1 MTKVFNSKPLEDRD
15 RLALMVAENS
25 QALEKG
31 LRVVDPGKG
40 RGKWGPMD
48 LLGVDATGRPVII
61 DVAPQARDDL
71 LVEGLS
77 HLRWFHQ
84 YRHQMLPLLGERAR
98 DLFVHP
104 RLILVAPD
112 FSACFQDAVAALE
125 NLPVDLFRL
134 RLLQSDNEN
143 GLLIEYANSSTHKES
158 SGEQL
163 EQDISLPSTMIPLG
177 EEEIASFMKMESS
190 FDL

>member
-1 MTKVFNSKPLEDRD
+1 VTKVFNSQPLEDRD
-15 RLALMVAENS
+15 RLARMVAENS

-48 LLGVDATGRPVII
+48 LLAVDKTGRPVII

-84 YRHQMLPLLGERAR
+84 YRHQMLPLLGDRAK

-104 RLILVAPD
+104 RLVLVAPD
-112 FSACFQDAVAALE
+112 FSTSCQNAVAALKS
-125 NLPVDLFRL
+125 LPVDLFRL
-134 RLLQSDNEN
+134 RLLQSENED
-143 GLLIEYANSSTHKES
+143 GLLIELAYSSMQREPP
-158 SGEQL
+158 GEYPAQK
-163 EQDISLPSTMIPLG
+163 ISLPSTMIPLG
-177 EEEIASFMKMESS
+177 EEEIASFMKTKSS

>member
-77 HLRWFHQ
+77 HLQWFHQ
-84 YRHQMLPLLGERAR
+84 YRHQMLPLLGDRAR

-112 FSACFQDAVAALE
+112 FSARCQDAVTTLE

-134 RLLQSDNEN
+134 RLLQSENEN
-143 GLLIEYANSSTHKES
+143 GLLIEYAYSSMHKES
-158 SGEQL
+158 SGEQP
-163 EQDISLPSTMIPLG
+163 EQDISLPSTMISLG

>member
-1 MTKVFNSKPLEDRD
+1 VTKVFNSKPLEDRD